1 MSWREQEIESWVR
14 ALEAY
19 GQKEP
24 DYATALAHF
33 EAIGDNSKVLFNI
46 GLIHATVGDHDKAI
60 EAYHQAIK
68 LDQYFAVAY
77 FQLGVS
83 NFLLGDFKEASANFN
98 DSLLYLRGNTTI
110 QYEQLGLKFTLFS
123 CEVLFNRG
131 LCRLYSAETP
141 EDIEHKSGLQD
152 LIFASK
158 EKQLDAH
165 AVIDEA
171 INEGA
176 EGFTVFSVP
185 VGILFRPSD
194 AKIKNF
200 RQRDYLGE
208 AKVIATSDFHN
219 INTGFDGA
227 EHRKKAGAE
236 EAKSYAATNL
246 VLADRSS
253 KSISPLMPVP
263 LRDVDFN
270 PQYATPTASPKESS
284 IDAPGMNTIRDSV
297 VTFRT
302 SSFDGESKPPVAPEN
317 LPPVEV
323 TQLKIKIHFN
333 QNQKLRLMLL
343 SPDVDLEEFK
353 ARVGEKLNISGEYDI
368 EVMDHDDKVA
378 ILDKEDLDAAI
389 VTSKDSARRVGSA
402 VGTIEQQY
410 NVHVLTVTSPVID
423 LGFTV
428 I

>member
-1 MSWREQEIESWVR
+1 MQMSSSLRQEIESWVR
-14 ALEAY
+14 ALDAY
-19 GQKEP
+19 GQEEP
-24 DYATALAHF
+24 DYPAALAHF
-33 EAIGDNSKVLFNI
+33 ESIGDNSKVLFNI

-60 EAYHQAIK
+60 EAYHRAIN

-98 DSLLYLRGNTTI
+98 DSLLYLRGNSTI

-141 EDIEHKSGLQD
+141 DDLEHKSGLQD

-158 EKQLDAH
+158 EKQLEAH
-165 AVIDEA
+165 AVIDDA

-176 EGFTVFSVP
+176 EGYTVFSVP

-208 AKVIATSDFHN
+208 AKVVATADFHN
-219 INTGFDGA
+219 ITTGFDGV
-227 EHRKKAGAE
+227 EHLKHIGERPE
-236 EAKSYAATNL
+236 EARSYAAANL
-246 VLADRSS
+246 VLTDRSS
-253 KSISPLMPVP
+253 KAISPLQPVP

-270 PQYATPTASPKESS
+270 PQYATPTASPKSD
-284 IDAPGMNTIRDSV
+284 DAPSGMSTIRDSV
-297 VTFRT
+297 VTFRS
-302 SSFDGESKPPVAPEN
+302 SSFDSAMKPQIPPEN

-323 TQLKIKIHFN
+323 TQLKIKIHHN
-333 QNQKLRLMLL
+333 QNEKLRLMLL
-343 SPDVDLEEFK
+343 SPDIDLDEFK
-353 ARVGEKLNISGEYDI
+353 ARVGEKLNISGEYDV
-368 EVMDHDDKVA
+368 EVMDHEDKVSL
-378 ILDKEDLDAAI
+378 LDKEDLDAAI
-389 VTSKDSARRVGSA
+389 VTSKDSARRLGSA
-402 VGTIEQQY
+402 VGTIEIWVSQ
-410 NVHVLTVTSPVID
+410 
-423 LGFTV
+423 
-428 I
+428 